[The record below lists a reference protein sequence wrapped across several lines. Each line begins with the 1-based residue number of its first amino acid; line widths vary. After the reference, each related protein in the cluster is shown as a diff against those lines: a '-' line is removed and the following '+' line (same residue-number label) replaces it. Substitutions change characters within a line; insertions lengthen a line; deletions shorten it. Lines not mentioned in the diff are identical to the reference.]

1 MVKRGQKDL
10 ILHLKALNLTDDRL
24 FQTGIKDLIVFEL
37 QIAHLVRL
45 LAEIQQ
51 LCPGHHGLTG
61 KLCALPG
68 TQIKLAQLLI
78 GVILDVA
85 RAVGR
90 TIEYRV
96 VNDDQLAVLGEMN
109 VALKAV
115 TVGLF
120 DRGLKGNTGIF
131 RVITGKTAMSQ
142 T

>member
-1 MVKRGQKDL
+1 M
-10 ILHLKALNLTDDRL
+10 
-24 FQTGIKDLIVFEL
+24 
-37 QIAHLVRL
+37 RL

-51 LCPGHHGLTG
+51 LCPSHHGLTG
-61 KLCALPG
+61 KLCTLPG

-85 RAVGR
+85 RAVGCAV
-90 TIEYRV
+90 EYRV
-96 VNDDQLAVLGEMN
+96 VNDNQLAVLGEVN

-115 TVGLF
+115 AVGLF